1 VLDGYEMRRR
11 KSSFISMG
19 EDDEVFGLR
28 QLDGG
33 EMAKLIAEYE

>member
-1 VLDGYEMRRR
+1 VFDGYEVRRR

-19 EDDEVFGLR
+19 EDDEVLGLR

-33 EMAKLIAEYE
+33 EMDEIDS